1 MARRHTRKARDP
13 RNRPRWF
20 WLIAPGLSDQAREL
34 LEGQRL
40 EAVVARA
47 GLWGP
52 VMIVGF
58 MTAAVVGSLIPS
70 APIAQAAGA
79 AYGHVWGSVLVVVG
93 AELGA
98 LHMG

>member
-1 MARRHTRKARDP
+1 
-13 RNRPRWF
+13 
-20 WLIAPGLSDQAREL
+20 
-34 LEGQRL
+34 
-40 EAVVARA
+40 
-47 GLWGP
+47 
-52 VMIVGF
+52 MIVGF

-79 AYGHVWGSVLVVVG
+79 AYGHVWGAVLVVVG